1 MNLEQASLRSKSAIK
16 LCLTGHQCEQLHENR
31 GMLQKVLGADVKADS
46 CQLAGGRKA
55 EPGFLKNVPV

>member
-1 MNLEQASLRSKSAIK
+1 
-16 LCLTGHQCEQLHENR
+16 LHENR